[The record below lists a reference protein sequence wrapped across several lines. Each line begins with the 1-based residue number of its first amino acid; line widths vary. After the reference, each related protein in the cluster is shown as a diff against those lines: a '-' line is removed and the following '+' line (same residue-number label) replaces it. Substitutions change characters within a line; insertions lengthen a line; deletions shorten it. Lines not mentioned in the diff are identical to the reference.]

1 MKDFL
6 INIRN
11 KIISFLYKTL
21 AKPVFFQI
29 DPETVH
35 NLILIFGKFLGSNPI
50 TRFLTKLLFYYS
62 DKKLSQT
69 ILGIHF
75 PNPIGLAAGFDKD
88 AELTK
93 ILPEVG
99 FGFIEVGSITGLPC
113 EGNPRPR
120 LWRLK
125 KSKGL
130 VVYYGLKNEGCEKI
144 AKKLKTAKALL
155 WPSHQSFAQA
165 KHLIPV
171 GTSIAKT
178 NCKETSSCQTG
189 IDDYVKAYKEFTEIG
204 GYFTINIS
212 CPNTFGG
219 EPFTN
224 PEHLDKLLT
233 EIDKIKT
240 QKPIFLK
247 ISPDLFND
255 QINKI
260 IEVVEKHKIK
270 GFICTNITKNRNNA
284 KILEKN
290 LPKEG
295 GVSGRPLKDL
305 SDKLISYVY
314 AKTKGKYVIIGCGG
328 IFTAEDAYKKIRLG
342 ASLLQLITGMIFK
355 GPQVISEINQGL
367 AKLLKKDGFKN
378 ISEAVGKNHVEV
390 ERLNRDKIVF

>member
-11 KIISFLYKTL
+11 KILGFLYKTI
-21 AKPVFFQI
+21 AKPIFFQM
-29 DPETVH
+29 DPETTH
-35 NLILIFGKFLGSNPI
+35 NLILMFGKFLGSNPI
-50 TRFLTKLLFYYS
+50 TRVLTKLLFYYS
-62 DKKLSQT
+62 NKSLKQT
-69 ILGIHF
+69 ILGLHF
-75 PNPIGLAAGFDKD
+75 KNPIGLAAGFDKD

-144 AKKLKTAKALL
+144 AK
-155 WPSHQSFAQA
+155 SFAQA
-165 KHLIPV
+165 KHKIPV

-178 NCKETSSCQTG
+178 NCKETSTCQTG

-240 QKPIFLK
+240 SKPIFLK
-247 ISPDLFND
+247 ISPDLNNE
-255 QINKI
+255 QIDKI
-260 IEVVEKHKIK
+260 IGVVEKHDIK
-270 GFICTNITKNRNNA
+270 GFVCTNITKNRNNA

-314 AKTKGKYVIIGCGG
+314 TKTKGKYIIIGCGG

-342 ASLLQLITGMIFK
+342 ASLLQLITGMIFE
-355 GPQVISEINQGL
+355 GPQVISEINLGL
-367 AKLLKKDGFKN
+367 VKLLKKDGFTN
-378 ISEAVGKNHVEV
+378 ISEAVGKNYGE
-390 ERLNRDKIVF
+390 F

>member
-1 MKDFL
+1 MKDFS

-11 KIISFLYKTL
+11 KILGFLYETF
-21 AKPVFFQI
+21 AKPIFFQI

-35 NLILIFGKFLGSNPI
+35 NSILLFGKFLGSNPI
-50 TRFLTKLLFYYS
+50 TRFLTKLLFHYS
-62 DKKLSQT
+62 NKKLEQT

-75 PNPIGLAAGFDKD
+75 KNPIGLAAGFDKD

-93 ILPEVG
+93 ILPETG

-130 VVYYGLKNEGCEKI
+130 VVYYGLKNDGCEKI
-144 AKKLKTAKALL
+144 AKKLKNKK
-155 WPSHQSFAQA
+155 F
-165 KHLIPV
+165 KIPV

-178 NCKETSSCQTG
+178 NCKETSTCQTG

-247 ISPDLFND
+247 ISPDLND
-255 QINKI
+255 GQIDKI
-260 IEVVEKHKIK
+260 IEVVEKHDIK
-270 GFICTNITKNRNNA
+270 GFVCTNITKNRDNA

-290 LPKEG
+290 LPKAG

-314 AKTKGKYVIIGCGG
+314 KKTKGKYIIIGCGG

-342 ASLLQLITGMIFK
+342 ASLLQLITGMIFE
-355 GPQVISEINQGL
+355 GPQVISEINYRL
-367 AKLLKKDGFKN
+367 IKLLKKDGYKN
-378 ISEAVGKNHVEV
+378 ISEAVGKG
-390 ERLNRDKIVF
+390 L